1 MITFIRLRIK
11 GFCSYEG
18 DNTLDLNQGT
28 SVVIRASNGAGKSSI
43 FSALVWCLYGKS
55 IKGTSDVNTKKK
67 YQTKDYQGTLVEV
80 YFQRDNSFYKVIR
93 CQNYTG
99 TLEDG
104 AKGKDRLIIIKD
116 AVVQD
121 IKGKVKLQEFL
132 NNELGLTY
140 NLFMNSIM
148 FGQGM
153 KKLIQESNTDKKKL
167 FEEVFNLNYLKV
179 ATTLAKQ
186 YKNNVASKVSELSS
200 KLRSLENEYNTAK
213 EAYKDFRSREKNF
226 KSELKE
232 EKKNLLKDKRTLE
245 KDIENT
251 RITYN
256 KKKVSTLEKK
266 LNTLNET
273 YLSLNNDI
281 SKAKTISNQPLIEV
295 ITHVVDLLEANK
307 VSKALNLVKEIK
319 RAYLSIEDLNDKR
332 DSVRE
337 NISDIKEKLR
347 KFKTIESDIED
358 LEESLEELNNKL
370 SKLKGQ
376 KLEVLSPKYKKKA
389 HKLHIDI
396 GNIKSNLDKYQ
407 LELDNY
413 NWLIS
418 DPLSNKGIKAYL
430 FDSSLN
436 KLNMTLEAYSKV
448 LGFRIAFEV
457 DLDST
462 KKDFVTTIE
471 MDGEYYDYDELSG
484 GQQQL
489 CNVAMALAMNE
500 TLTSSKDINIAFLD
514 EVFESLSVDNIDIV
528 ISLLDSVFEGKNLF
542 LITHQDSLP
551 LSNFKTLQ
559 VERINGISRFRIL

>member
-18 DNTLDLNQGT
+18 DNTLDLNPGT

-43 FSALVWCLYGKS
+43 FSALVWGLYGKS

-80 YFQRDNSFYKVIR
+80 YFQRDGSFYKVTR

-99 TLEDG
+99 VLEDG
-104 AKGKDRLIIIKD
+104 AKGKDRLVVVKD

-140 NLFMNSIM
+140 SLFMNSIM

-167 FEEVFNLNYLKV
+167 FEEVFNLNYLNV

-186 YKNNVASKVSELSS
+186 YKNNVSSKVSELSS
-200 KLRSLENEYNTAK
+200 KLRSLENEYETAR
-213 EAYKDFRSREKNF
+213 EAYKDFRSKERNFSKLLKKEKANI
-226 KSELKE
+226 
-232 EKKNLLKDKRTLE
+232 LKDKQSLE
-245 KDIENT
+245 KDIKET
-251 RITYN
+251 RLTY
-256 KKKVSTLEKK
+256 KKKEVSALEEK
-266 LNTLNET
+266 LNTLNSS
-273 YLSLNNDI
+273 YSSLNNEL
-281 SKAKTISNQPLIEV
+281 SEAKTVSNQPLIEV
-295 ITHVVDLLEANK
+295 ITKVVDLLEKNK
-307 VSKALNLVKEIK
+307 ASKALSLVKKIK
-319 RAYLSIEDLNDKR
+319 KAYLSIEDLNDKR
-332 DSVRE
+332 ETVRDS
-337 NISDIKEKLR
+337 ISDIKDKLR
-347 KFKTIESDIED
+347 RFNSIASDIEE
-358 LEESLEELNNKL
+358 LEESLEELNDKL
-370 SKLKGQ
+370 SAIKNK
-376 KLEVLSPKYKKKA
+376 KPEVLSPKYKQKA
-389 HKLHIDI
+389 HKLRTHIRTV
-396 GNIKSNLDKYQ
+396 KENLDKYN

-430 FDSSLN
+430 FYSSLD
-436 KLNMTLEAYSKV
+436 KLNCTLEAYSKV

-457 DLDST
+457 DLNST

-471 MDGEYYDYDELSG
+471 MDGEYYDYYELSG

-500 TLTSSKDINIAFLD
+500 TLTSSKDISIAFLD
-514 EVFESLSVDNIDIV
+514 EVFESLSTDNIDIV
-528 ISLLDSVFEGKNLF
+528 ISLLDNVFEGKNLF
-542 LITHQDSLP
+542 LITHQESLP

-559 VERINGISRFRIL
+559 VERINGISQFRIL

>member
-18 DNTLDLNQGT
+18 DNTLDLNQG
-28 SVVIRASNGAGKSSI
+28 VPIVIRASNGAGKSSI
-43 FSALVWCLYGKS
+43 FSALVWGLYGKS
-55 IKGTSDVNTKKK
+55 IKGTSDVNTKKR
-67 YQTKDYQGTLVEV
+67 YQTSDYQGTLVEV
-80 YFQRDNSFYKVIR
+80 YFQRDNSFYKVTR

-104 AKGKDRLIIIKD
+104 AKGKDRLVVVKD

-167 FEEVFNLNYLKV
+167 FEEAFNLNYLNV

-186 YKNNVASKVSELSS
+186 YKSSVSLKVDELLS
-200 KLRSLENEYNTAK
+200 KLKSLDNEYETAK

-226 KSELKE
+226 KSELENEKSGLIKNKE
-232 EKKNLLKDKRTLE
+232 TLE
-245 KDIENT
+245 KDIKET
-251 RITYN
+251 RLSY
-256 KKKVSTLEKK
+256 KKKEVNALEEK
-266 LNTLNET
+266 LNTLNNR
-273 YLSLNNDI
+273 YSSLNNELAE
-281 SKAKTISNQPLIEV
+281 AKTVSNQPLIDV
-295 ITHVVDLLEANK
+295 ITKVIDLLENGK
-307 VSKALNLVKEIK
+307 SVKALKLVKEIK
-319 RAYLSIEDLNDKR
+319 KAYLSIEKLNDKR
-332 DSVRE
+332 ETVRD
-337 NISDIKEKLR
+337 NISEIKDKLR
-347 KFKTIESDIED
+347 RFDSIASDIED
-358 LEESLEELNNKL
+358 LEESLEELNDKL
-370 SKLKGQ
+370 SEIKNR
-376 KLEVLSPKYKKKA
+376 KLEALSPKYKQKA
-389 HKLHIDI
+389 HKLRIHIRNVKD
-396 GNIKSNLDKYQ
+396 NLDKYKV
-407 LELDNY
+407 ELDNY

-430 FDSSLN
+430 FDSSLG
-436 KLNMTLEAYSKV
+436 KLNMTLEVYAKV

-514 EVFESLSVDNIDIV
+514 EVFESLSTDNIDIV

-542 LITHQDSLP
+542 LITHQESLP

-559 VERINGISRFRIL
+559 VERINGRSQFRLL